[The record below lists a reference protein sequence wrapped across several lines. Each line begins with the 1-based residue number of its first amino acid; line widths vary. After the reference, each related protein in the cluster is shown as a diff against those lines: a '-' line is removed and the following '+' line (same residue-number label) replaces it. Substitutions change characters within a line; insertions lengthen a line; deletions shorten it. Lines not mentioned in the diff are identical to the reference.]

1 VRIQLQ
7 LRLTT
12 DDGDVIA
19 DTEVIHLDKSED
31 RLEMLG
37 LSLNETKA
45 LLSRVQ
51 EQLVTAQ
58 AAAYVAGRRRC
69 PLCGCRLQS
78 KGQRRVIF
86 RTAFGNVPLSSPR
99 FYRCGCDPSQT
110 QTFSPLTGLL
120 TEHTAPEL
128 LYLETKWASLV
139 SYGMSIDL
147 LKDVLPIAATASAAT
162 VRNHL
167 HKVAK
172 RRETELGDER
182 HCFIEGCPADWEEL
196 PIPEGPI
203 IVGID
208 GGYVRSWEDRKNNFE
223 VIVGKS
229 VPEDREHRYFG
240 LVQTHDDKPKRR
252 LFEVLRD
259 QGFQMNQDITFLT
272 DGGDSLRRMISNIS
286 PCSEH
291 HLDWFHIAMRFTV
304 LGQFIKGLAHH
315 EPQEAAALE
324 ERLARIKW
332 RLWHGDGREALI
344 RLDTLAEDV
353 DALETGYPN
362 RERFAKTAAE
372 FATYI
377 RNNVGSIPN
386 YGERWRNGELIST
399 SFVESTVNVLISKR
413 FCKKQQ
419 MQWTP
424 EGAHLLLQT
433 RAQTLDGAL
442 RGTFEKWYSGLAA
455 NDSSIPATAAAA

>member
-1 VRIQLQ
+1 MRIQLQ
-7 LRLTT
+7 LRLIA
-12 DDGDVIA
+12 DNGDVIS
-19 DTEVIHLDKSED
+19 DTEIVHLDKGED

-37 LSLNETKA
+37 LSIDEAKV

-51 EQLVTAQ
+51 AQMVTAQ
-58 AAAYVAGRRRC
+58 AAAYVARHRLC
-69 PLCGCRLQS
+69 PLCGRRLQS
-78 KGQRRVIF
+78 KGQGRLTF
-86 RTAFGNVPLSSPR
+86 RSAFGNVRLSSPR
-99 FYRCGCDPSQT
+99 YYHCECRSSPT
-110 QTFSPLTGLL
+110 KTFSPLTGLL
-120 TEHTAPEL
+120 TEHTSPEL

-139 SYGMSIDL
+139 SYGMTIDL
-147 LKDVLPIAATASAAT
+147 LKDVLPIVSTASGAT

-167 HKVAK
+167 HRVAQ
-172 RRETELGDER
+172 RREAELGEER
-182 HCFIEGCPADWEEL
+182 ASFIEGCPADWKEL
-196 PIPEGPI
+196 PIPNGPI
-203 IVGID
+203 VIGID

-252 LFEVLRD
+252 LFEVLQD

-272 DGGDSLRRMISNIS
+272 DGAESLRRMVSNMS

-291 HLDWFHIAMRFTV
+291 FLDWFHIAMRFTV
-304 LGQFIKGLAHH
+304 LGQFVKGLAHH
-315 EPQEAAALE
+315 EPQEAAGLE
-324 ERLARIKW
+324 NRLDRIKW

-344 RLDTLAEDV
+344 RLDTLAEEIGF
-353 DALETGYPN
+353 LESDYPN
-362 RERFAKTAAE
+362 LLRFAKTAAE

-399 SFVESTVNVLISKR
+399 SFVESTVNVVISKR

-424 EGAHLLLQT
+424 HGAHLLLQT

-442 RGTFEKWYSGLAA
+442 RSIFEKWYPGLAA
-455 NDSSIPATAAAA
+455 NDFSVSEAAAAA

>member
-1 VRIQLQ
+1 
-7 LRLTT
+7 
-12 DDGDVIA
+12 VIS
-19 DTEVIHLDKSED
+19 DTEVIRLDKGED

-37 LSLNETKA
+37 LSLDEAKA

-58 AAAYVAGRRRC
+58 AAAYVAGHRLC

-78 KGQRRVIF
+78 KGQGRVVF

-99 FYRCGCDPSQT
+99 FYRCACGPSQT

-139 SYGMSIDL
+139 SYGMTIDL

-167 HKVAK
+167 HKVAE
-172 RRETELGDER
+172 RREAELGDER
-182 HCFIEGCPADWEEL
+182 PCFIEGCPADWEEL
-196 PIPEGPI
+196 PSPEGPI

-208 GGYVRSWEDRKNNFE
+208 GGYVRSWEDRKINFE

-240 LVQTHDDKPKRR
+240 LVETHDDKPKRR
-252 LFEVLRD
+252 LFGVLQD

-272 DGGDSLRRMISNIS
+272 DGGDSLRRMVSNMS

-304 LGQFIKGLAHH
+304 LGQFVKGLAHH
-315 EPQEAAALE
+315 EPREAAALE
-324 ERLARIKW
+324 DRLDRIKW

-344 RLDTLAEDV
+344 RLDALAEDIDV
-353 DALETGYPN
+353 LKSDYPN
-362 RERFAKTAAE
+362 LERFAKTAAE
-372 FATYI
+372 CATYI
-377 RNNVGSIPN
+377 RNNVGLIPN

-442 RGTFEKWYSGLAA
+442 RGIFEKWYPGLAA
-455 NDSSIPATAAAA
+455 NDAGIPTTAAAA